1 MKIFGHEKERD
12 LIKKYLDKN
21 YDSLSLLFEG
31 KDCIGKKLIALYT
44 ARAFLCE
51 KNISF
56 GCGECQDCK
65 LVNNLIRNIYDE
77 EKNENI
83 HPNIKLISPEK
94 GKEIKI
100 DQIREAINFLKLKS
114 EKGKVIIIENA
125 ENMNLEASNALLKTL
140 EEPPANTLIILTT
153 SNQNKLLPT
162 IVSRTKK
169 IRFRPLS
176 KKEIFEI
183 LSLKTT
189 EEKAKMLA
197 SISQGSLC
205 LPMHILQKENLY
217 KYGKD
222 LYSLLIISIENG
234 KNIHPEGIISI
245 GEIIDKLENED
256 IFIIISILEIF
267 LYNKVLKG
275 EIETEIYD
283 KILNELN
290 LLKTAIRKGV
300 KKKLALEG
308 FYFNVTT

>member
-1 MKIFGHEKERD
+1 MKIFGHEKEKE
-12 LIKKYLDKN
+12 LIRKYLDKN

-31 KDCIGKKLIALYT
+31 KDCIGKKLIALFT
-44 ARAFLCE
+44 GRAFLCE

-56 GCGECQDCK
+56 GCGECKDCR
-65 LVNNLIRNIYDE
+65 LVNNLIRNIYDGE
-77 EKNENI
+77 ENENV
-83 HPNIKLISPEK
+83 HPNIKLVSPEK

-140 EEPPANTLIILTT
+140 EEPPENTLIILTT

-169 IRFRPLS
+169 IRFKPLS
-176 KKEIFEI
+176 NKDVFEI
-183 LSLKTT
+183 LSLKTD
-189 EEKAKMLA
+189 EEKAKKLA

-222 LYSLLIISIENG
+222 LYTLIILSIEN
-234 KNIHPEGIISI
+234 KRNIHPEGIISI
-245 GEIIDKLENED
+245 GDIIDKLENED
-256 IFIIISILEIF
+256 IFIIVNILEIF
-267 LYNKVLKG
+267 IYKKALKG
-275 EIETEIYD
+275 EINTEIYD
-283 KILNELN
+283 KILKELN
-290 LLKTAIRKGV
+290 MFKTAVKKGV

-308 FYFNVTT
+308 FYFNLTT

>member
-1 MKIFGHEKERD
+1 MKVIGHEKEKD

-21 YDSLSLLFEG
+21 YDSLSLLYEG

-44 ARAFLCE
+44 ARAFLCD
-51 KNISF
+51 KKVSF
-56 GCGECQDCK
+56 GCGECNDCK
-65 LVNNLIRNIYDE
+65 LVNNLIRNIYDN

-83 HPNIKLISPEK
+83 HPNIKLVSPEK

-100 DQIREAINFLKLKS
+100 DQIRDAVNFLKLKS

-140 EEPPANTLIILTT
+140 EEPPENTLIILTT
-153 SNQNKLLPT
+153 SNQNRLLPT

-169 IRFRPLS
+169 IRFKPLT
-176 KKEIFEI
+176 KEEIFEI
-183 LSLKTT
+183 LSLRTT
-189 EEKAKMLA
+189 EEKAKTLA

-205 LPMHILQKENLY
+205 LPMHILQKEKLY

-222 LYSLLIISIENG
+222 LFSLVVLSIENG
-234 KNIHPEGIISI
+234 KKIHPEGIISI
-245 GEIIDKLENED
+245 SEIIDKLENED
-256 IFIIISILEIF
+256 IFIIVSIFEIF
-267 LYNKVLKG
+267 VSRKALKG
-275 EIETEIYD
+275 EINTEIYD

-308 FYFNVTT
+308 FYFNITT

>member
-1 MKIFGHEKERD
+1 MKVFGHEKEKD
-12 LIKKYLDKN
+12 LIKKYLDKD

-51 KNISF
+51 KHVGF
-56 GCGECQDCK
+56 GCGECKDCK
-65 LVNNLIRNIYDE
+65 LVNNFIRNIYDNE
-77 EKNENI
+77 ENENV
-83 HPNIKLISPEK
+83 HPNIKLISSEK

-162 IVSRTKK
+162 IISRTKK
-169 IRFRPLS
+169 IRFKPLS
-176 KKEIFEI
+176 KKDVFEI
-183 LSLKTT
+183 LSLKTD
-189 EEKAKMLA
+189 EEKAKSLTL
-197 SISQGSLC
+197 ISQGSLC
-205 LPMHILQKENLY
+205 LPMHILEKENLY

-222 LYSLLIISIENG
+222 LFSLMVLSLKNG
-234 KNIHPEGIISI
+234 KNIHSEGIISI
-245 GEIIDKLENED
+245 SEIIDKLENED
-256 IFIIISILEIF
+256 IFIIITIFEILI
-267 LYNKVLKG
+267 YNKTLKG
-275 EIETEIYD
+275 EINTETYD
-283 KILNELN
+283 KILKELN
-290 LLKTAIRKGV
+290 LLKMAIKKGV

>member
-1 MKIFGHEKERD
+1 MKIFGHEKEKD

-31 KDCIGKKLIALYT
+31 KDCIGKKLIALHT
-44 ARAFLCE
+44 ARAFLCD
-51 KNISF
+51 KKIGF
-56 GCGECQDCK
+56 GCGECIDCK
-65 LVNNLIRNIYDE
+65 LVNNLIRNIYDNE
-77 EKNENI
+77 QNENI
-83 HPNIKLISPEK
+83 HPNIKLITPEK

-100 DQIREAINFLKLKS
+100 DQIRDAIEFLKLKS

-140 EEPPANTLIILTT
+140 EEPPKNTLIILTT
-153 SNQNKLLPT
+153 SDQNKLLPT

-176 KKEIFEI
+176 RKEIFEI

-189 EEKAKMLA
+189 EEKAKTLA

-222 LYSLLIISIENG
+222 LYSLLVLSIEDSN
-234 KNIHPEGIISI
+234 KIHPEGIISI

-256 IFIIISILEIF
+256 IFIIVSILEIF
-267 LYNKVLKG
+267 IYKKLLKG
-275 EIETEIYD
+275 EISAEIYD
-283 KILNELN
+283 KILKELN
-290 LLKTAIRKGV
+290 LLKIAIKKGV
-300 KKKLALEG
+300 KKKLAVEG